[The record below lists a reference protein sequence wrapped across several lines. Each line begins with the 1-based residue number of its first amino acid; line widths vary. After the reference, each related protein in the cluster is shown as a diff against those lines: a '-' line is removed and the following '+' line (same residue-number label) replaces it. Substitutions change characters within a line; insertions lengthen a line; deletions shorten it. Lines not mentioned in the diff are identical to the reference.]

1 MRLCGWS
8 ALALVFAMLA
18 TASAA
23 QTGARLALL
32 IGNEAYTNEIGR
44 LSC

>member
-23 QTGARLALL
+23 QTGARLAL
-32 IGNEAYTNEIGR
+32 IGNEAYANEIGR

>member
-8 ALALVFAMLA
+8 AL
-18 TASAA
+18 
-23 QTGARLALL
+23 GARLAL
-32 IGNEAYTNEIGR
+32 IGNEAYANEIGR